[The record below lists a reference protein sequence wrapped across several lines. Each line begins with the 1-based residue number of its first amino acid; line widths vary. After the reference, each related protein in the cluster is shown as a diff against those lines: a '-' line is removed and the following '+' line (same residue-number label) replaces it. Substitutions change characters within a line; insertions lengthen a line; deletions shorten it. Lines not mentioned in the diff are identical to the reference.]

1 MRFEKLFD
9 DLEGQLD
16 QELGADAVDLEAEE
30 ERLRL
35 GRLSLRDRLRALGD
49 AQTDAVRVVLRGGD
63 SISLTIAGVGRDW
76 VAGRLETGERRE
88 ALLPIGGIASLVLPR
103 RQLAA
108 SVPPGDP
115 EGDRSLEAKL
125 TLSFVLR
132 DLCRRRR
139 TVDLR
144 CDGFQ
149 ATGTIDRV
157 GRDHLDLAAHPMG
170 EARRE
175 KAVAQWRLVPFEQLV
190 LLRY

>member
-16 QELGADAVDLEAEE
+16 QELGAEAVDLEAEE

-35 GRLSLRDRLRALGD
+35 GRLGLRERLRALGE
-49 AQTDAVRVVLRGGD
+49 AQTDAVRIVLRGGD
-63 SISLTIAGVGRDW
+63 SVSMTIASVGRDW
-76 VAGRLETGERRE
+76 AAGRLEAGERRE
-88 ALLPIGGIASLVLPR
+88 ALLPLSGIASIVLPR
-103 RQLAA
+103 RQL
-108 SVPPGDP
+108 PPSIPGGDP
-115 EGDRSLEAKL
+115 EGDRSLAAKL

-149 ATGTIDRV
+149 VTGTIDRV
-157 GRDHLDLAAHPMG
+157 GRDHLDLAVHAMG

-175 KAVAQWRLVPFEQLV
+175 RAVAQWRIVPFEQLV
-190 LLRY
+190 LVRY